1 MQGAGYSNEAIEA
14 AKNAINDAMTQA
26 EASRTFENVEEFDRI
41 DWGVGTR
48 KKWVD
53 PSIDSSGGSCHR
65 ENLCYKIGLSRDDI
79 NNLKL

>member
-41 DWGVGTR
+41 D
-48 KKWVD
+48 
-53 PSIDSSGGSCHR
+53 
-65 ENLCYKIGLSRDDI
+65 
-79 NNLKL
+79 